1 LWRLA
6 LCPTKIE
13 ENKMKYVDKVLD
25 YLTDKVN
32 DLREFAESFEKDLK
46 NESLDN
52 EVLPANQSDDN
63 YIIKLIKLQKLYK
76 L

>member
-1 LWRLA
+1 
-6 LCPTKIE
+6 
-13 ENKMKYVDKVLD
+13 MKYVDKVLD